1 MARTP
6 NTPTNTKRTLT
17 QLNAALKGYE
27 NIPLT
32 LSIKSLRAIEEVL
45 GVDFGLDGD
54 AVDTDTTAMPATPAG
69 KAPSDF
75 TVED

>member
-17 QLNAALKGYE
+17 QLIEVLRGYE

-32 LSIKSLRAIEEVL
+32 LSIKSLRAIEDVL
-45 GVDFGLDGD
+45 GVDFSLESE
-54 AVDTDTTAMPATPAG
+54 AVDTSAPAASGTPAG

>member
-17 QLNAALKGYE
+17 QLIEVLKGYE

-32 LSIKSLRAIEEVL
+32 LSIKSLRAIEDVL
-45 GVDFGLDGD
+45 GVDFSLESD
-54 AVDTDTTAMPATPAG
+54 AVDTNVTLVPAGGG

>member
-6 NTPTNTKRTLT
+6 NTPTNTKRTLA
-17 QLNAALKGYE
+17 QLSEVLKGYE

-32 LSIKSLRAIEEVL
+32 LSIKSLRAIEDVL
-45 GVDFGLDGD
+45 GVDFSLESD
-54 AVDTDTTAMPATPAG
+54 AVDTSAPVTPAAG
-69 KAPSDF
+69 RAPSGF

>member
-6 NTPTNTKRTLT
+6 NTPTNTKRTLA
-17 QLNAALKGYE
+17 QLSEVLKGYE

-32 LSIKSLRAIEEVL
+32 LSIKSLRAIEDVL
-45 GVDFGLDGD
+45 GVDFDLGSD
-54 AVDTDTTAMPATPAG
+54 AVETSAPATPAAG
-69 KAPSDF
+69 RAPSDF

>member
-17 QLNAALKGYE
+17 QLIEVLRGYE

-32 LSIKSLRAIEEVL
+32 LSIKSLRAIEDVL
-45 GVDFGLDGD
+45 GVDFSLESD
-54 AVDTDTTAMPATPAG
+54 AVDTNVTLVPTGGG